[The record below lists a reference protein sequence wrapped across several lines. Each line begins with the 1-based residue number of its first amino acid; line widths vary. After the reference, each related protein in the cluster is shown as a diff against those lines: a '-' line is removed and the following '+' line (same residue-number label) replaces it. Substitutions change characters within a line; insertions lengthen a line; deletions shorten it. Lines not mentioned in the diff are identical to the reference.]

1 MTGTCLPRA
10 HRARPRST
18 ILSAK
23 SRYSGP
29 AMLAADTPFVLL
41 DDARVAGAVPAR
53 LYTDPVETLSART
66 TAELQPL
73 LNRLEQAQRDG
84 LHAAGFLGYESGTAL
99 EPKLAELTAHP
110 PLAWFGLF
118 RGFES
123 IDAQHVPQRLGNPDG
138 AWLGRVQPDIS
149 RRDYEAA
156 FDTIERYIIDGDI
169 YQANLTFR
177 AHAQYAGHP
186 LALYA
191 AVRPRAA
198 AGYGGVIWTGED
210 WYLSFS
216 PELFFA
222 LKDGRVTTK
231 PMKGTA
237 KRLPDAK
244 ADAATAMQLQGDPKQ
259 RAENLMIVDL
269 LRNDLSRVAES
280 GSVDVPLLFAV
291 ESYPTVH
298 QMTSTVTAQLK
309 AGLEAVDLIRA
320 IFPCG
325 SITGAPK
332 IRAMEIIDEIETA
345 PRGIYCGSI
354 GRIDASGDAAFN
366 VAIRTFSL
374 NENEKT
380 LCLGLGS
387 GLVADS
393 EAGSEWD
400 ECLAKGEF
408 ARVQGQGF
416 DLIETMRFD
425 PDSGIARLELHLD
438 RIKASA
444 RALEFSFDR
453 HEARNRLHAATFHLD
468 SAVKIRLLAGCSGS
482 LAIEVRPLPEQKAG
496 PITVELVPLPVHP
509 SDFRLVHKTSDR
521 AFYDDARRAS
531 VADEVVFADSEG
543 RLTEGSFT
551 ALFVERDGTLLTPP
565 LIRGLLPS
573 VLRRELI
580 DSGKVVE
587 AELTAS
593 DLTDDFF
600 MGNSVRGLIP
610 ARRLA

>member
-1 MTGTCLPRA
+1 M
-10 HRARPRST
+10 
-18 ILSAK
+18 I
-23 SRYSGP
+23 P
-29 AMLAADTPFVLL
+29 ANKPFVLL
-41 DDARVAGAVPAR
+41 DDARVQGAVPAR
-53 LYTDPVETLSART
+53 LYMEPVETLIAHDAGELEAVLKRI
-66 TAELQPL
+66 AE
-73 LNRLEQAQRDG
+73 AQSEG
-84 LHAAGFLGYESGTAL
+84 LDVAGFLGYAAGFAL
-99 EPKLAELTAHP
+99 EPKLVGLESSG

-118 RGFES
+118 TGYES
-123 IDAQHVPQRLGNPDG
+123 IEADQLASRLGDPAG
-138 AWLGRVQPDIS
+138 AWLGSIIPNVS
-149 RRDYEAA
+149 RQEYGASFAA
-156 FDTIERYIIDGDI
+156 VERYIVDGDI

-177 AHAQYAGHP
+177 AKAHYAGHP

-191 AVRPRAA
+191 AVRPRAS

-222 LKDGRVTTK
+222 LKDGRITTK

-237 KRLPDAK
+237 KTLPDPAR
-244 ADAATAMQLQGDPKQ
+244 DAAAIAELRADPKQ

-269 LRNDLSRVAES
+269 LRNDLSRVAEA
-280 GSVDVPLLFAV
+280 GSVEVPHLFAV

-309 AGLEAVDLIRA
+309 AGLDAVDLIRA
-320 IFPCG
+320 IYPCG

-332 IRAMEIIDEIETA
+332 IRAMEIIEEIETS

-354 GRIDASGDAAFN
+354 GRIDAGGDAAFN

-374 NENEKT
+374 NESEKT
-380 LCLGLGS
+380 LSLGLGS

-393 EAGSEWD
+393 AAGPEWD

-408 ARVQGQGF
+408 ARVPRADF

-438 RIKASA
+438 RMKASA
-444 RALEFSFDR
+444 RTFDFAFDR

-468 SAVKIRLLAGCSGS
+468 SAVKIRLLAGKSGA
-482 LAIEVRPLPEQKAG
+482 LAIEVRPLPETLHAPLSVK
-496 PITVELVPLPVHP
+496 LVPLPVDP
-509 SDFRLVHKTSDR
+509 SDFRLAHKTSDR
-521 AFYDDARRAS
+521 AFYDKARIYAGC
-531 VADEVVFADSEG
+531 DEVIFTDKDG

-551 ALFVERDGTLLTPP
+551 ALFVERDGELLTPP
-565 LIRGLLPS
+565 LTCGLLPS

-580 DSGKVVE
+580 DSGRAKE
-587 AELTAS
+587 AELTEA
-593 DLTDDFF
+593 DLAGNFF

-610 ARRLA
+610 ATRLA